1 MNKPSIPPAPDATPL
16 TAKNAIQVLTAYVH
30 AANAGY
36 ALSDRARIAA
46 LEALEVLQR
55 RVA

>member
-16 TAKNAIQVLTAYVH
+16 TSKDAIRVLTAYVH
-30 AANAGY
+30 AVNAGY
-36 ALSDRARIAA
+36 ALTDRARIAA

-55 RVA
+55 KVQ